1 MRIDSRFFNRVIFIA
16 TIFSIVLIAI
26 FTWKGSN
33 DLKTDFISK
42 WMESSE
48 WNNTYVRLLGS
59 QDSTRLGNINK
70 PVIIY
75 FWAGWSELSI
85 NGLKEL
91 ADLKPESFKL
101 IAPVVKDNEEAQS
114 RLDSVTTSKAILSY
128 GTYLYLEKQV
138 PAVPSLIYIDESGKI
153 TDIKI
158 GYLDQTSLSQLPYF
172 SRKSN

>member
-1 MRIDSRFFNRVIFIA
+1 
-16 TIFSIVLIAI
+16 
-26 FTWKGSN
+26 
-33 DLKTDFISK
+33 
-42 WMESSE
+42 MESSE

-138 PAVPSLIYIDESGKI
+138 PAVPSLIYIDES
-153 TDIKI
+153 
-158 GYLDQTSLSQLPYF
+158 
-172 SRKSN
+172 